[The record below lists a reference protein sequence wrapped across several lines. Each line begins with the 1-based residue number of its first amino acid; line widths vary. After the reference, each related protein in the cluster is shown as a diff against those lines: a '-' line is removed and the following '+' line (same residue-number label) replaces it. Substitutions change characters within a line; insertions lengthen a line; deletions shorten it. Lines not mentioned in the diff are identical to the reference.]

1 MFNSQSVGTIVAGF
15 DVIVVATFIVGSAAV
30 VRWCTMV
37 PVLLCVHKVNTQITE
52 PITLN

>member
-15 DVIVVATFIVGSAAV
+15 DVIVVVTFIVGSAAV
-30 VRWCTMV
+30 VHWCTMA
-37 PVLLCVHKVNTQITE
+37 PVFLCVHRVNTQTTE